1 MRNMDLSFSDVTYA
15 FHPTARRSKR
25 HVLVV
30 KNSKDF
36 FLVLIA
42 YIGYGSCTTMRRM
55 SFGFEKE
62 SKAC

>member
-1 MRNMDLSFSDVTYA
+1 MDLSFSDVTY
-15 FHPTARRSKR
+15 ARRSKR

-42 YIGYGSCTTMRRM
+42 YIGYGSCTTMRSM